1 MTHQTRAEWW
11 REVTDPDEV
20 IPAGCPARAE
30 WPGYAYEEHESKHS
44 SVRGSHSAPHLF
56 IDSRWASAY
65 KVGDVIAECTP
76 DNAPPD
82 GVAIVD
88 AVGDVGQMDGTR
100 LGWACGG
107 DVTWGPS
114 VGERSLPLTVIY
126 VPKVGG
132 SDD

>member
-1 MTHQTRAEWW
+1 MRSEFNNGTGLVQEG
-11 REVTDPDEV
+11 PL
-20 IPAGCPARAE
+20 PAPSSKAD
-30 WPGYAYEEHESKHS
+30 WP
-44 SVRGSHSAPHLF
+44 SHNLVF
-56 IDSRWASAY
+56 IDSRWAHAY

-76 DNAPPD
+76 DNLPPD

-114 VGERSLPLTVIY
+114 VGERSLPFTVIY
-126 VPKVGG
+126 VPETEGEA
-132 SDD
+132 